1 MAEMETDAQN
11 ETKQM
16 VLVELERMFGRI
28 TERYNSEENHDQMI
42 YLLDIEKGLKNALM
56 DIG

>member
-1 MAEMETDAQN
+1 M
-11 ETKQM
+11 
-16 VLVELERMFGRI
+16 ELENMFGRI

-42 YLLDIEKGLKNALM
+42 YLLDIEKGLKKTLM